1 MAGWFSLEAVY
12 AKKGDAMILHYGPKK
27 MPHWILIDGGHN
39 GVYKEFLRPRLDE
52 IALSWPQRLTRKNR
66 LPLEM
71 VMVSHADEDHL
82 AGILDLTANLRNED
96 NGVPKAPVVT
106 DSIWF
111 NGFED
116 LIANTPEGASVMER
130 LARTASLDRRDGLP
144 IPTELH
150 EDRDLRAV
158 VASTAQGRQLLD
170 DARVLEIQINKQFDS
185 KPVMRGG
192 PHKSVTH
199 HEPGLT
205 FTVLGPDKN
214 RIDRLRER
222 WKKDLQKI
230 LAKEESAADAAS
242 FSDASPFNLSSII
255 VLAEFDGKTMLLTG
269 DARGDDL
276 IKGLKEEGLLQGG
289 KIEVDLF
296 KLPHHGSD
304 RNVKE
309 ETFEAITARK
319 YVISAN
325 GEHDN
330 PDPDTLDMLVAGR
343 KKTRTDDFSLYL
355 TFPEEAFKQIS
366 DERAAKS
373 AKVRKQRD
381 ALEAVDRWLKT
392 KRPKNMEVK
401 YRESA
406 RPSLAVDLGTEGVF
420 A

>member
-1 MAGWFSLEAVY
+1 
-12 AKKGDAMILHYGPKK
+12 
-27 MPHWILIDGGHN
+27 
-39 GVYKEFLRPRLDE
+39 
-52 IALSWPQRLTRKNR
+52 
-66 LPLEM
+66 
-71 VMVSHADEDHL
+71 
-82 AGILDLTANLRNED
+82 
-96 NGVPKAPVVT
+96 
-106 DSIWF
+106 
-111 NGFED
+111 
-116 LIANTPEGASVMER
+116 
-130 LARTASLDRRDGLP
+130 
-144 IPTELH
+144 
-150 EDRDLRAV
+150 
-158 VASTAQGRQLLD
+158 
-170 DARVLEIQINKQFDS
+170 
-185 KPVMRGG
+185 
-192 PHKSVTH
+192 
-199 HEPGLT
+199 
-205 FTVLGPDKN
+205 VLGPDKN